1 MWSWIRLSNICS
13 ICTGATF
20 KKEDAT
26 QNQSGVRILRGGN
39 ILPFRIYIK
48 DDDIF
53 IPRDAVKDNILL
65 RQNDIVTPAVTS
77 LENIGKM
84 ARIESDMPTTTVGG
98 FVFILRPYLN
108 DDILSEYLLSAMS
121 APATVEFMRSITNKS
136 GQAFYNIGKE
146 RLSITLFP
154 VPPHVEQ
161 KRIIE
166 NIQHLFSKLS

>member
-1 MWSWIRLSNICS
+1 
-13 ICTGATF
+13 
-20 KKEDAT
+20 
-26 QNQSGVRILRGGN
+26 
-39 ILPFRIYIK
+39 
-48 DDDIF
+48 
-53 IPRDAVKDNILL
+53 LL

-108 DDILSEYLLSAMS
+108 DDILSEYLLSVMS

-146 RLSITLFP
+146 RLSTTLIP
-154 VPPHVEQ
+154 VPPHKEQ
-161 KRIIE
+161 RLLIKR
-166 NIQHLFSKLS
+166 IQHLFSKLRQLAEQARNGF